1 MSYHRKVYYSTYCN
15 KFNFTTEENSPFAFK
30 YEFHVLLPRSC
41 YFSATTFHNRIKQL
55 CKKLVVL
62 IFYFF
67 SCGVL
72 VKQTILIEMVCI
84 NKTHTHAQQTLTKIT
99 LEKVSMKISG
109 TLLFKSNQ
117 PFPFYGKNLNPAPLC
132 ENFENSIL
140 RLYNEGAGGVP
151 TMYIHKK
158 IKVFTFIFQNDM
170 VKLKLLT
177 LSFTSPLN
185 IKVLSS
191 RANNESRV

>member
-1 MSYHRKVYYSTYCN
+1 M
-15 KFNFTTEENSPFAFK
+15 
-30 YEFHVLLPRSC
+30 
-41 YFSATTFHNRIKQL
+41 
-55 CKKLVVL
+55 
-62 IFYFF
+62 
-67 SCGVL
+67 
-72 VKQTILIEMVCI
+72 KQTILIEMVCI

-99 LEKVSMKISG
+99 LGKVSMKISG

-117 PFPFYGKNLNPAPLC
+117 PFPFYGKNLNPPPLC

-151 TMYIHKK
+151 TMYIHNK

-170 VKLKLLT
+170 VKFKLLT